1 MLKERGSDVAV
12 GVVRVEPVGVLT
24 PAEFGAQFDRASR
37 RLWCVAMGVVGDA
50 GLAEDVV
57 QEAAGI
63 ALGKLEQFDP
73 TTSFNAW
80 MGQIVRFVAMNERR
94 RGVRQRT
101 TPVDPAA
108 LAGRVAQGGGVGGG
122 GRDGAEGGVGG
133 ARVAVD
139 RVGQLMADQD
149 AFDDSLTRALG
160 ELGEM
165 ARACLLLRTIV
176 ELTYAEIAEVLGIPE
191 GTAMSHVH
199 RSRRTLREV
208 LGGSVA
214 PSSDAVGGAVGG
226 AAGGAGGDV
235 IGGAR

>member
-1 MLKERGSDVAV
+1 MQQERGSNVAV
-12 GVVRVEPVGVLT
+12 GVMRGGAVGTLT
-24 PAEFGAQFDRASR
+24 PTEFAALFERASR
-37 RLWCVAMGVVGDA
+37 RLWCVAVGVVRDTA
-50 GLAEDVV
+50 LAEDIV

-63 ALGKLEQFDP
+63 ALGKLDQFDP
-73 TTSFNAW
+73 STSFNAW

-101 TPVDPAA
+101 TPVDPVS
-108 LAGRVAQGGGVGGG
+108 LAGRVAQGGGPGHSGPHTG
-122 GRDGAEGGVGG
+122 P
-133 ARVAVD
+133 VD
-139 RVGQLMADQD
+139 RSGRLAPDQD
-149 AFDDSLTRALG
+149 AFDDALTSALG

-199 RSRRTLREV
+199 RSRRTLRAL
-208 LGGSVA
+208 LGGS
-214 PSSDAVGGAVGG
+214 
-226 AAGGAGGDV
+226 AAGSGAGSTAGADPTPA